1 MRPTEQEDYHEEMIK
16 HYGQLSPVHHTEI
29 PVVPVHHEQPEDVIP
44 VIPVR
49 HASHDD
55 SEDSSTKDESE
66 FERHM
71 QSHKIAEKEEEAE
84 FDSEQLARKIEEEQ
98 EKLAF
103 KEHMRY
109 HKI

>member
-1 MRPTEQEDYHEEMIK
+1 MEVDEYHEMRPTEQEDYHEEMIK

-84 FDSEQLARKIEEEQ
+84 FDSE
-98 EKLAF
+98 
-103 KEHMRY
+103 
-109 HKI
+109 